1 MAALSRA
8 RQRLNRWRMELMAAL
23 SRARQRLNRWR
34 MELSDDRGVSAIEL
48 AILAPVLLI
57 VVTLIIQWALW
68 FEARQVAL
76 DAAQAGAQYAREHQA
91 GWAANA
97 VSHAENF
104 YKDVG
109 TRIITGFRVTVNQ
122 PPGNPD
128 QVYVTV
134 TGTIPTL
141 IPGFS
146 ALSVHETSRGALEC
160 FRSAASGGQRCG

>member
-1 MAALSRA
+1 MTARSRA
-8 RQRLNRWRMELMAAL
+8 RQRLRRWRV
-23 SRARQRLNRWR
+23 
-34 MELSDDRGVSAIEL
+34 ELSDDRGVSAIEL
-48 AILAPVLLI
+48 AILGPVLLI

-76 DAAQAGAQYAREHQA
+76 DAAQAGAQYAREHQP

-97 VSHAENF
+97 VSHAESF

-109 TRIITGFRVTVNQ
+109 TRIIGGLRVTVSQ
-122 PPGNPD
+122 PPGKPD
-128 QVYVTV
+128 QVFVTV

-146 ALSVHETSRGALEC
+146 ALTVHETSGGGIEC
-160 FRSAASGGQRCG
+160 FRSAQSGGQQCG

>member
-1 MAALSRA
+1 
-8 RQRLNRWRMELMAAL
+8 MAAL

-109 TRIITGFRVTVNQ
+109 TRIITGFRVTAH
-122 PPGNPD
+122 PPPRPPH
-128 QVYVTV
+128 QAHVTV

-141 IPGFS
+141 PPGFS
-146 ALSVHETSRGALEC
+146 ALSVHATPARALEC
-160 FRSAASGGQRCG
+160 FRPAASDG

>member
-1 MAALSRA
+1 VGFLTNPGLLGTA
-8 RQRLNRWRMELMAAL
+8 QRLRRWRVVL
-23 SRARQRLNRWR
+23 SG
-34 MELSDDRGVSAIEL
+34 DRGVSAIEL
-48 AILAPVLLI
+48 AILGPVLLI
-57 VVTLIIQWALW
+57 VITLIIQWALW

-76 DAAQAGAQYAREHQA
+76 DAAQAGAQYAREQQA

-97 VSHAENF
+97 VSHAEGF

-109 TRIITGFRVTVNQ
+109 TRIISGFRVTVN
-122 PPGNPD
+122 PPAGNPN

-146 ALSVHETSRGALEC
+146 PLTVHETSGGDVEC
-160 FRSAASGGQRCG
+160 FRSAASGGRQCG